1 MDRENFNAIIARY
14 LEKFDETNSAGE
26 EWFKWEAIDCFQ
38 KNWDIDAPGFAQM
51 FSRAVK
57 QFSVLIDTT
66 QSSPVA
72 GLKTLIGQP
81 GEAEI
86 VHKAFRELYADD
98 GGDLELRQKKAE
110 AFVQTINERI
120 EIYWPGSH
128 KYPQSMRSALLF
140 LTMRFPAEN
149 YILFWS
155 RAYNWANYAEYG
167 DDFGSGASFSLPKF
181 YRMCDEIREEI
192 ENSSELQQCNERRM
206 ETAKVHIDD
215 HYHTLVYDIIYCATC
230 YDLYKDIPTYDAA
243 SAKKRIE
250 RAAERAE
257 LERLKE
263 TALAAK
269 TALSEYKTL
278 DCLPVNLA
286 GHTVTSKSFGT
297 GTVASHESG
306 RVTVAFASGEKTFL
320 YPDAFLKKHL
330 IPEPT
335 DAKAIEESVS
345 HNAKLKQLESEAANT
360 RTAYRKKE
368 GEFQKKWLKSVHNE
382 LINKDDE

>member
-66 QSSPVA
+66 QISPVA

-192 ENSSELQQCNERRM
+192 ENSSELQQCNKKRM
-206 ETAKVHIDD
+206 ETAKVHMDD
-215 HYHTLVYDIIYCATC
+215 
-230 YDLYKDIPTYDAA
+230 
-243 SAKKRIE
+243 
-250 RAAERAE
+250 
-257 LERLKE
+257 
-263 TALAAK
+263 
-269 TALSEYKTL
+269 
-278 DCLPVNLA
+278 
-286 GHTVTSKSFGT
+286 
-297 GTVASHESG
+297 
-306 RVTVAFASGEKTFL
+306 
-320 YPDAFLKKHL
+320 
-330 IPEPT
+330 
-335 DAKAIEESVS
+335 
-345 HNAKLKQLESEAANT
+345 Q
-360 RTAYRKKE
+360 
-368 GEFQKKWLKSVHNE
+368 
-382 LINKDDE
+382 